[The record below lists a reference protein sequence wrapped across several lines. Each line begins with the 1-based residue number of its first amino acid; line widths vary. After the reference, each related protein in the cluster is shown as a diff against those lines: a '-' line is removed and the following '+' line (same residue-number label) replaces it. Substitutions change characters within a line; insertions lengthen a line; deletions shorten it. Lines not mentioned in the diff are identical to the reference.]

1 MYKHIVMWEFGN
13 VENALE
19 EAANYKRE
27 IEDLVGR
34 VKGLVSCSAHYNMA
48 DGINVNMVLE
58 CVFENLEDLV
68 NYRTDKNHRNVGD
81 KYKGKLL
88 INKKVADF
96 KI

>member
-13 VENALE
+13 VEDVLE
-19 EAANYKRE
+19 QAKNYKRE

-34 VKGLVSCSAHYNMA
+34 VKGLVSCCAQYNLES
-48 DGINVNMVLE
+48 GRNVNMVSE
-58 CVFENLEDLV
+58 CVFETLDDLI